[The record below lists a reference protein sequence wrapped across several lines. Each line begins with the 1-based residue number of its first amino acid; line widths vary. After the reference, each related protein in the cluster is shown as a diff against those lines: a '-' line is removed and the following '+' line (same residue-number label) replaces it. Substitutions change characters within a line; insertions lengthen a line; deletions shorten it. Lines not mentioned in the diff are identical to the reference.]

1 MSRLRCVQSDVE
13 KYLPNYYLAA
23 DRFDDDAGSYQYL
36 ALVGCIL
43 VIGLTLFM
51 GTRTWSGDRETR
63 QMVQPTSIAV
73 QYTDAVYSR

>member
-1 MSRLRCVQSDVE
+1 MSRLRCVRTDVE
-13 KYLPNYYLAA
+13 KYLPNYYLEAGRA
-23 DRFDDDAGSYQYL
+23 DDITSSYHYL

-63 QMVQPTSIAV
+63 QVAQATSVAA
-73 QYTDAVYSR
+73 QYAETVYTR